1 MEIAKLVLEYLQ
13 ALLWPGITVT
23 ALLIFRKQLRQL
35 LTNIG
40 TAVHRVKKFTAPGT
54 AVELIEGLT
63 QSTDEVI
70 PTEPAKKRG
79 LGTGTGSWVTDS
91 EGESLD
97 DLTTGKIIRIW
108 TEIESSLDEL
118 RRRHFGDWGGAPG
131 TDDQKLRERRYT
143 SPTQAIR
150 SLTTAGVIPPGVGRN
165 LDEARQIRNQVVH
178 GKETIPL
185 GAVDDYLRTI
195 SKLRDYLKQ
204 TVEMS

>member
-1 MEIAKLVLEYLQ
+1 MEIAELVLEYLQ

-23 ALLIFRKQLRQL
+23 VLLVFRKQLRQL

-54 AVELIEGLT
+54 AVELIEGIEGLS
-63 QSTDEVI
+63 QNTDEAI

-79 LGTGTGSWVTDS
+79 LGTGTASWVTDS
-91 EGESLD
+91 EDESLD

-108 TEIESSLDEL
+108 TEIESSLDVL
-118 RRRHFGDWGGAPG
+118 MRRHFGAWS
-131 TDDQKLRERRYT
+131 DQERSYK
-143 SPTQAIR
+143 SPSQAIGA
-150 SLTTAGVIPPGVGRN
+150 LTREGVIPRGIGRN
-165 LDEARQIRNQVVH
+165 LDEARHIRNQVVH
-178 GKETIPL
+178 GKEGIPL
-185 GAVDDYLRTI
+185 GAFDDYLRTI